1 MGWFAFAV
9 AVAASFFIWWQLWRR
24 WIQPTRD
31 LQALIEEVTAEKMPR
46 TFLIGEA
53 LVCADSRLH
62 SNNLPCRE
70 AQLRDASPG
79 RRVRGAGNRRRAR
92 RWVWSSRT
100 GSGAFA

>member
-46 TFLIGEA
+46 
-53 LVCADSRLH
+53 LH
-62 SNNLPCRE
+62 SNNLPAVKRSCGREFKPASLGCR
-70 AQLRDASPG
+70 QLSARSPMG
-79 RRVRGAGNRRRAR
+79 
-92 RWVWSSRT
+92 WSWRT